1 MIREKRAQM
10 KNTLI
15 IIPAYN
21 EEKTI
26 KPLLEQLFIMDVCHF
41 ADILVIDDAST
52 DGTRKI
58 LMSFQDRIVVIYHIF
73 NQGYGA
79 SLKTGYCYAK
89 RNHYKYIIQMDAD
102 GQHAVVNIK
111 HMYERMIKEDAPDIL
126 IGSRFMEGSSSF
138 PISKVKKLAIYYFR
152 LLIRISTKKEITDPT
167 SGLQMMNERAFG
179 YYSGYQNFDLKYP
192 DANMI
197 IKMLLL
203 HFRIEEIPAIMYA
216 RVEGVSIHSGLKPV
230 LYMINMCL
238 STTAM
243 MLRYSRFGRREI

>member
-73 NQGYGA
+73 NQGY
-79 SLKTGYCYAK
+79 
-89 RNHYKYIIQMDAD
+89 HYKYIIQMDAD
-102 GQHAVVNIK
+102 GQHAVGNIK

>member
-1 MIREKRAQM
+1 M
-10 KNTLI
+10 KDTLI

-26 KPLLEQLFIMDVCHF
+26 IPLLEQLLVTDASRF
-41 ADILVIDDAST
+41 ADILIINDDST
-52 DGTRKI
+52 DRTAEV
-58 LMSFQDRIVVIYHIF
+58 LAPFYDRITVIHHIF

-79 SLKTGYCYAK
+79 SLKTGYRYAK

-102 GQHAVVNIK
+102 GQHAILNLSR
-111 HMYERMIKEDAPDIL
+111 MYERMVQPDAPDIL
-126 IGSRFMEGSSSF
+126 IGSRFMEGSQSF
-138 PISKVKKLAIYYFR
+138 PISTAKKIAIRYFR
-152 LLIRISTKKEITDPT
+152 FLIRLSTKKDITDPT

-203 HFRIEEIPAIMYA
+203 HFRIEEIPAVMHA
-216 RVEGVSIHSGLKPV
+216 REEGVSIHSGLKPI
-230 LYMINMCL
+230 LYMIIMCL
-238 STTAM
+238 STTAV
-243 MLRYSRFGRREI
+243 MLRYCRFGRRRCRID